1 MRTRHALTAFLALA
15 IATQSLAF
23 AQAPSTPAK
32 PGTPAAAT
40 PAPMPAVTATQP
52 AAPAAAPVATA
63 TPPAVP
69 AAAPATTS
77 PAAPTAGQATT
88 PAASS
93 AVASSVV
100 TTKKLYCPPISKLM
114 KKDMF
119 WGAPGGWRSY
129 SQSFVSTIDSFAGAQ
144 WVGINLGKMLCVY
157 KGKQTFEFPVVLQ
170 NDALTPTP
178 EGGKWVVK
186 AGGYNNCLSGD
197 TLDCPFKFEETTTSK
212 DAVNELDF
220 FKGKE
225 DYLKSDPSKQ
235 P

>member
-1 MRTRHALTAFLALA
+1 MRIRHALMAFLALA
-15 IATQSLAF
+15 IATQSFAF
-23 AQAPSTPAK
+23 AQAPSTPK
-32 PGTPAAAT
+32 PGTPAAA
-40 PAPMPAVTATQP
+40 APSPAVTAAPP

-63 TPPAVP
+63 TP
-69 AAAPATTS
+69 

-144 WVGINLGKMLCVY
+144 WVGINVGKMLCVY

-212 DAVNELDF
+212 DAINELDF